1 MIRFRLSFLRADQ
14 GINELVVNEFE
25 LTRALNSYVDE
36 HGPTRLIEVKES
48 ATENYHVEAGPY
60 GAEMD
65 AVAGTRR
72 WRRMEGSD
80 SAWVEVSAEGD
91 PKPGD
96 WNLMIIEPPH
106 PRSLYEQTRMD
117 RDLADAKLR
126 VRKKEAAYEARAAPW
141 LADPVR
147 EQAAHHQ
154 RPHGARQPRRHVS
167 HRPARA
173 LWRGGAAPCGGGG
186 AQAPG
191 ASPPHGRFLALLWHQ
206 HQAQVGKR
214 TLVKNVRLPGHGVLG
229 AALSLENRDG
239 AGVGREVKENP
250 VASDGVIK
258 IWLLG

>member
-36 HGPTRLIEVKES
+36 HGPARLIEVKES

-117 RDLADAKLR
+117 RDLADAKLG
-126 VRKKEAAYEARAAPW
+126 VRKKEAGYE
-141 LADPVR
+141 D
-147 EQAAHHQ
+147 E
-154 RPHGARQPRRHVS
+154 RPHGSQTPRESKSRTINGRMELVNPDGTFPTVLLERFGEEELRRAVEEERRPPEPPRRK
-167 HRPARA
+167 
-173 LWRGGAAPCGGGG
+173 GGFSRYFGI
-186 AQAPG
+186 
-191 ASPPHGRFLALLWHQ
+191 S
-206 HQAQVGKR
+206 
-214 TLVKNVRLPGHGVLG
+214 
-229 AALSLENRDG
+229 
-239 AGVGREVKENP
+239 
-250 VASDGVIK
+250 IK
-258 IWLLG
+258 LK

>member
-36 HGPTRLIEVKES
+36 HGPVRLIEVKES
-48 ATENYHVEAGPY
+48 ATENYHVEAGPEAGPY

-96 WNLMIIEPPH
+96 WNLMIIEPPY

-126 VRKKEAAYEARAAPW
+126 VRKKEAGYE
-141 LADPVR
+141 D
-147 EQAAHHQ
+147 E
-154 RPHGARQPRRHVS
+154 RPHGLQAPSESKPRTINGRMELVNPDGTFPNVLLERFGEEELRRAVEEERRPPEPPRRKS
-167 HRPARA
+167 GFSRYF
-173 LWRGGAAPCGGGG
+173 GI
-186 AQAPG
+186 
-191 ASPPHGRFLALLWHQ
+191 S
-206 HQAQVGKR
+206 
-214 TLVKNVRLPGHGVLG
+214 
-229 AALSLENRDG
+229 
-239 AGVGREVKENP
+239 
-250 VASDGVIK
+250 IK
-258 IWLLG
+258 LK